1 LAKAI
6 NIIVLEMLYFGGDCM
21 GFENLGLLF
30 GLIGILLLVA
40 VIWAIINAF
49 IVHGVAL
56 LICAAVMNVEHKFKF
71 VFRYVWGTFG
81 INIVSGITSLIIRA
95 GWDVDPKSIST
106 TIIYTFLLFVVTF
119 FAHWLLVFRKQ
130 EDKPRNIMSLVFA
143 AIPVA
148 WPLIAFLNM

>member
-1 LAKAI
+1 
-6 NIIVLEMLYFGGDCM
+6 M

-49 IVHGVAL
+49 IIHGVAL
-56 LICAAVMNVEHKFKF
+56 LICAAVMKVENKFKF

-81 INIVSGITSLIIRA
+81 INIISGIASLVIRA
-95 GWDVDPKSIST
+95 GWDIDPKSIST

-130 EDKPRNIMSLVFA
+130 EDKPRNIMALIFA
-143 AIPVA
+143 IMPVA
-148 WPLIAFLNM
+148 WPLIAFFNM